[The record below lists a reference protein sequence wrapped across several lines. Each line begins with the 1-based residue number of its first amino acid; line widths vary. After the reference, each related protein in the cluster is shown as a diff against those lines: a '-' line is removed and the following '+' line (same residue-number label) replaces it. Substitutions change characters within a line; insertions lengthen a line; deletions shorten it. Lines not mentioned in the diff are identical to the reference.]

1 LKEKITSPEFKK
13 ALALITVLFFMWGL
27 SYGLVDVLNKHFQEV
42 LGVTKAQSGFIQFAY
57 FGAYFVAAIPAGLFM
72 NRFGYKAGIIMGLSF
87 FAAGAFLTIP
97 AAGAKSFQFFLFSF
111 FVLAMGL
118 GTLETAANPYATV
131 LGPQSTSATRL
142 NLAQCFNG
150 LGQFIGPII
159 GGLMF
164 FSATSSEATASSS
177 LSSVKVTYVGI
188 GILVVIIAVMFART
202 KLPDIREKSGDK
214 ASHSGS
220 LLDHK
225 EFVYGVT
232 ALFFYVAAQVGLGAF
247 FINLTVEC
255 LPGATSKMGAYL
267 LSIAMICFLG
277 GRFAGTALLT
287 KLAPEKAVLIYGTCC
302 AVLAGVVFLAIPY
315 VSVVA
320 LITAFFFMSIMFPTI
335 FALSVRHLGS
345 KTKIGS
351 SILIMAIVGG
361 AIMPT
366 AMGRIA
372 DIHQTSTAFVLP
384 LVCFLIAA
392 SFGLFY
398 NKLCRL
404 RTSGPVM
411 AEARDSL

>member
-1 LKEKITSPEFKK
+1 MKAKITSPEFKK

-42 LGVTKAQSGFIQFAY
+42 LGVTKAQSGLIQFAY
-57 FGAYFVAAIPAGLFM
+57 FGAYFVVAIPAGLFM
-72 NRFGYKAGIIMGLSF
+72 NRFGYKAGIIMGLCF

-97 AAGAKSFQFFLFSF
+97 SAGMKSFYFFLFSF
-111 FVLAMGL
+111 FILAMGL

-131 LGPQSTSATRL
+131 LGPKETSATRL

-164 FSATSSEATASSS
+164 FSAKGAESQGSTS
-177 LSSVKVTYVGI
+177 LSSVKSTYVGI
-188 GILVVIIAVMFART
+188 GILVVFIAIMFART
-202 KLPDIREKSGDK
+202 KLPDIRENNGEKSSNDV
-214 ASHSGS
+214 S
-220 LLDHK
+220 LWEHK
-225 EFVYGVT
+225 EFIYGVI

-255 LPGATSKMGAYL
+255 FPGSTSQMAAFL

-277 GRFAGTALLT
+277 GRFVGTALLT
-287 KLAPEKAVLIYGTCC
+287 RMAPEKAVFIYGLCC
-302 AVLAGVVFLAIPY
+302 AILTFVVVLAIPY
-315 VSVVA
+315 VSVIA

-351 SILIMAIVGG
+351 SCLIMAIVGG
-361 AIMPT
+361 ALMPT
-366 AMGRIA
+366 FMGRIA
-372 DIHQTSTAFVLP
+372 DLHQTSVAFTLP
-384 LVCFLIAA
+384 LFCFLIAA

-398 NKLCRL
+398 NRLCRN
-404 RTSGPVM
+404 RAVFIAR
-411 AEARDSL
+411 AEA